1 MASTVNAPWMTTP
14 ATRAVVEA
22 LTADDADVRFVGG
35 CVRDAL
41 LGRESND
48 IDIGTPDPPE
58 RVLGLLEGAGIETRT
73 VPRGIEH
80 GTVTAL
86 AGGERY
92 EITTL
97 RRDER
102 TDGRHAEVAFTDD
115 WREDAARRDF
125 TINAMS
131 TTPDG
136 ALFDYFGGQEDLAA
150 GRVCFVG
157 DPATRIAEDHLRLLR
172 FFRFYAWYGRG
183 EPDTAALAACK
194 DAAHAIP
201 SLSGERVRDEMME
214 LLWAPNPVPALDSM
228 QEAGVLSSVLPE
240 ARSTERLARLIEVE
254 WKLYDLDPLRRL
266 AALITGSDAP
276 AAREIAARWRLTR
289 DNGASLTGLFSV
301 SERLATPIANTDSTV
316 AAKRWRFAAD
326 EGARLEEL
334 ATPEFALV
342 PDLDHHGQKRLIYQL
357 GSGRFRDLVLLTWA
371 AEVEGESEVAWRAM
385 LKNAESWKPP
395 MLPVTGADALA
406 YGVEEGPEVGR
417 LLKAVEEWWIERDF
431 EPDRAALL
439 ERLDALVAESRGE

>member
-150 GRVCFVG
+150 GRVRFVG
-157 DPATRIAEDHLRLLR
+157 DPAARIAEDHLRLLR

-183 EPDTAALAACK
+183 VPDAAALAACA
-194 DAAHAIP
+194 DAADTFTLGSYERIP
-201 SLSGERVRDEMME
+201 SEMLK
-214 LLWAPNPVPALDSM
+214 LLAADDPVPAITAM
-228 QEAGVLSSVLPE
+228 HEAGVLDELLLVVKLLEVFP
-240 ARSTERLARLIEVE
+240 RLVGLERLYAS
-254 WKLYDLDPLRRL
+254 LDPIRRL
-266 AALITGSDAP
+266 AALIADSGVAKTATAIRD
-276 AAREIAARWRLTR
+276 IADRWRLSATE
-289 DNGASLTGLFSV
+289 G
-301 SERLATPIANTDSTV
+301 ERLAELVRPPVSPSP
-316 AAKRWRFAAD
+316 
-326 EGARLEEL
+326 RL
-334 ATPEFALV
+334 
-342 PDLDHHGQKRLIYQL
+342 DRRIQHRLLYQL
-357 GSGRFRDLVLLTWA
+357 GRERYRDLLLLAWA
-371 AEVEGESEVAWRAM
+371 KQKTGEKGTSLQAM
-385 LKNAESWKPP
+385 LEAANSWEAPTFP
-395 MLPVTGADALA
+395 LTGADVLA
-406 YGVEEGPEVGR
+406 RGVPEGPEVGR
-417 LLKAVEEWWIERDF
+417 LLREVEEWWIERDF
-431 EPDRAALL
+431 APDRAALL
-439 ERLDALVAESRGE
+439 DRLDALVAERRRE